1 MERALTQNK
10 SDEESSDS
18 SLERG
23 NERRV
28 ALLAASWLF
37 CWFTAYFIQTPLRD
51 EFGLLQGVENLPWM
65 FGVTAGVVLAA
76 NLAFSAF
83 AGRRPATSVIRGV
96 TGFIACGLLV
106 FAAGIHFVDPA
117 TENWLA
123 RTFYVWVAL
132 FSLFTV
138 SVFWGS
144 MAQIFASHGA
154 KRWYGLLSAGG
165 TLGAVCGSFLVK
177 GAIGLGD
184 RYPILAGEGH
194 VIALLVLAAL
204 LFVAGGCCAI
214 AIARNPFGESLRST
228 RATTYDG
235 NAAFVGMRR
244 CLASPYLLAICAFFL
259 LYTITSTALYIE
271 RSTLVSESITDSAG
285 RREFTANLNL
295 WTQSLSL
302 IGQLVITSAFLRGLG
317 IAGGLAF
324 VPCVT
329 ILGFAV
335 VGAHPLLVVVM
346 IVEITRRVAEYV
358 VTRPSREVLY
368 TVVKPEEK
376 YEAKVFIDT
385 FVYRMGDALGG
396 ALVGAMQA
404 TMSGRGSILLATIPF
419 ALIWLLLAVKL
430 GRWQASLQRA
440 ATA

>member
-1 MERALTQNK
+1 M
-10 SDEESSDS
+10 
-18 SLERG
+18 
-23 NERRV
+23 
-28 ALLAASWLF
+28 ALLAATWLF

-76 NLAFSAF
+76 NLGFSAF
-83 AGRRPATSVIRGV
+83 AGSRPATRVIRGV
-96 TGFIACGLLV
+96 TAFIACGLLV
-106 FAAGIHFVDPA
+106 FAAGIHFVDVA
-117 TENWLA
+117 SENWLA

-144 MAQIFASHGA
+144 MAQIFPSHRA

-165 TLGAVCGSFLVK
+165 TLGAVCGSFVVK
-177 GAIGLGD
+177 RTIVLGETV
-184 RYPILAGEGH
+184 PWLAGEGH
-194 VIALLVLAAL
+194 VIALLILAAA
-204 LFVAGGCCAI
+204 LFVVGGACAM
-214 AIARNPFGESLRST
+214 AIGRTPEGAPLTVIRST
-228 RATTYDG
+228 ETAG
-235 NAAFVGMRR
+235 NASLVGMKR
-244 CLASPYLLAICAFFL
+244 CLASRYLLAICAFFL

-271 RSTLVSESITDSAG
+271 RSTLVSTTIPDSAG
-285 RREFTANLNL
+285 RRAFSADLNL

-302 IGQLVITSAFLRGLG
+302 VGQVVITSALLRRLG

-329 ILGFAV
+329 ILGFFL
-335 VGAHPLLVVVM
+335 VGFHPALVVVM
-346 IVEITRRVAEYV
+346 VVEIGRRVSEYV
-358 VTRPSREVLY
+358 VTRPSREVLF

-396 ALVGAMQA
+396 ALVGALQA
-404 TMSGRGSILLATIPF
+404 WVSGSGSILLATIPF
-419 ALIWLLLAVKL
+419 AIVWLLLAIRL
-430 GRWQASLQRA
+430 GRWQATLQRA